1 MTDSSHLTP
10 SASPDRDPAAP
21 DASAARGRATATQL
35 ARIGQAVEA
44 AHDGIGVIDLEGRVV
59 YMNPA
64 LRTLTGYDADT
75 LEAGGGPLGLF
86 ADPGAGRAA
95 FLWAVRDGSWTG
107 EVEMRSRDGETV
119 TVLLRVS
126 MIRDGCGRALGLVGV
141 HTDVTEQKR
150 IEQALQWSEARN
162 RAFVEALPDLV
173 ILFSPDGIVR
183 DVQAPSGS
191 PFLVPGTAVGRPVR
205 AVVPPDL
212 AAQLERGLAAALA
225 SGTLHTDYVTN
236 EVEGYVY
243 EFRVVRIDDG
253 LLGVLRDVT
262 ERHRLEAEVLRA
274 TDEER
279 RRLGR
284 DLHDGLGS
292 HLVGLGML
300 VRGLARRARDVSP
313 DLTDELQEV
322 ARLIDEGAEQARALA
337 HGLNPVDVDGQGPA
351 VALARLAADT
361 DAHTDLCCAFEAS
374 SDLPPLRSEVA
385 MQLYRIAQEA
395 VTNALRH
402 ADATRVT
409 ISLGVERDAVVL
421 TVEDD
426 GRGLA
431 GTPRPQERGLGLQT
445 MAYRARMIGGTF
457 DLRERPAG
465 GVVVVCRVPMA
476 RAEATPEASGAK
488 RAKTGSEGDA

>member
-1 MTDSSHLTP
+1 MPDSSHPTP
-10 SASPDRDPAAP
+10 SASPDRVRATP
-21 DASAARGRATATQL
+21 DAGAARGRATATQI

-44 AHDGIGVIDLEGRVV
+44 AHDGIGIVDLEGRVV

-64 LRTLTGYDADT
+64 LRALVGYDADT
-75 LEAGGGPLGLF
+75 LEAGGGPLHLF

-107 EVEMRSRDGETV
+107 EVEMRGRSGSTM

-150 IEQALQWSEARN
+150 IEQALHWSEARN

-191 PFLVPGTAVGRPVR
+191 PFLIPDSAVGRPVR
-205 AVVPPDL
+205 AVLPPDL
-212 AAQLERGLAAALA
+212 AAQLEKGLAAALA
-225 SGTLHTDYVTN
+225 SGVLHTDYVTN
-236 EVEGYVY
+236 EVEGHMY
-243 EFRVVRIDDG
+243 EFRVVRIDDDG

-300 VRGLARRARDVSP
+300 VRGLARRSRETAP
-313 DLTDELQEV
+313 DLTDELVEV

-361 DAHTDLCCAFEAS
+361 DAHTDLRCTFEAS
-374 SDLPPLRSEVA
+374 PDLPPLRSEVA

-402 ADATRVT
+402 AEATRVT
-409 ISLGVERDAVVL
+409 ISLSVEGDAVVL

-445 MAYRARMIGGTF
+445 MAYRARMIGGKF
-457 DLRERPAG
+457 DLRANPAG
-465 GVVVVCRVPMA
+465 GLVVVCRVPMA
-476 RAEATPEASGAK
+476 RAEAGATGSK
-488 RAKTGSEGDA
+488 RAKTRPEGDA